1 MKTIKV
7 CGRRAS
13 LYLVAGSCLIV
24 GPLVGGCA
32 VPEKIPYRH
41 VIYKATY
48 NYLRA
53 AECQNT
59 ADQQTAYE
67 PCVKSYAEDYES
79 YRKLR
84 EQYVNRAV
92 RKAS

>member
-1 MKTIKV
+1 MKKIKV
-7 CGRRAS
+7 CGRRVS
-13 LYLVAGSCLIV
+13 VFIVAGFCL
-24 GPLVGGCA
+24 GAGCFLSGCA
-32 VPEKIPYRH
+32 VPERIPYQH

-53 AECQNT
+53 AECQNS
-59 ADQQTAYE
+59 ADQQLAYE
-67 PCVKSYAEDYES
+67 PCIKSYAEDYES

-84 EQYVNRAV
+84 EQYVNHRA

>member
-1 MKTIKV
+1 M
-7 CGRRAS
+7 
-13 LYLVAGSCLIV
+13 VAGSWFLAGSV
-24 GPLVGGCA
+24 LNGCS
-32 VPEKIPYRH
+32 VPEKIPYKN

-59 ADQQTAYE
+59 ANQQMAYE
-67 PCVKSYAEDYES
+67 PCLKSYAEDYES

-84 EQYVNRAV
+84 DQYVNRKA

>member
-1 MKTIKV
+1 VSILTG
-7 CGRRAS
+7 CS
-13 LYLVAGSCLIV
+13 VAD
-24 GPLVGGCA
+24 
-32 VPEKIPYRH
+32 KIPYRQ

-59 ADQQTAYE
+59 AELQLAYE
-67 PCVKSYAEDYES
+67 QCIKSYTADYES

-84 EQYVNRAV
+84 ERYVNRDAG
-92 RKAS
+92 